1 MLTLIDMF
9 KALKLE
15 KNKDAMYRIMDQVEP
30 TIRVELIKY
39 LIEN

>member
-15 KNKDAMYRIMDQVEP
+15 KHKDIMYRIMSDIEP
-30 TIRVELIKY
+30 SVRVELINY
-39 LIEN
+39 LIKN